1 MTRGARRI
9 GLLGGTFDPIHVG
22 HLDAAEAARRALTL
36 DEILVIPAHDP
47 PHRDDE
53 PHASSFHRFAMI
65 CLAIEDRSGYRA
77 CDIEL
82 RRHGPSYTAL
92 TLRDLH
98 AAGWQARQL
107 YFIVG
112 ADAFAEIATWYEY
125 PAILEA
131 CRFAVVARPGTSLQS
146 ALARTPELRSR
157 VGDSIHL
164 VEAATAAV
172 SSSDIRARLLAGKPV
187 NGLVP
192 PAVARH
198 IAAHQ
203 LYGTVD
209 ELHGKD

>member
-9 GLLGGTFDPIHVG
+9 GLLGGTFDPIHIG
-22 HLDAAEAARRALTL
+22 HLDAAAAARRELAL

-53 PHASSFHRFAMI
+53 PHASSFHRFAMV
-65 CLAIEDRSGYRA
+65 CLAIEDRPGYRA

-82 RRHGPSYTAL
+82 RRQGPSYTAL
-92 TLRDLH
+92 TLRNLH
-98 AAGWQARQL
+98 AAGWQAAQL
-107 YFIVG
+107 YFILG

-125 PAILEA
+125 PAILES
-131 CRFAVVARPGTSLQS
+131 CRFAVVGRPGTSLDA
-146 ALARTPELRSR
+146 ALARTPDLRSR

-172 SSSDIRARLLAGKPV
+172 SSSDIRARLLAGQPV

-198 IAAHQ
+198 IAAHH

-209 ELHGKD
+209 ELHGKN